1 MDVLVIL
8 TKNNRPMTLE
18 ELGKESNRDKT
29 TVFRSTQKLVRLGI
43 CNKETKSLK
52 EGGQYH
58 IYSAIPIDIFK
69 KETEKKINELEQ
81 SLRRILKRFEK
92 DMQDMISAFYS
103 TSLPSKVS

>member
-8 TKNNRPMTLE
+8 AKNKRPMTLE
-18 ELGKESNRDKT
+18 EIGKECNRDKT
-29 TVFRSTQKLVRLGI
+29 TVFRATQKLVRLGI
-43 CNKETKSLK
+43 CNKETKTLK

-69 KETEKKINELEQ
+69 KETEKKVNELEE

-92 DMQDMISAFYS
+92 DMQDMITAFYS
-103 TSLPSKVS
+103 PHPS